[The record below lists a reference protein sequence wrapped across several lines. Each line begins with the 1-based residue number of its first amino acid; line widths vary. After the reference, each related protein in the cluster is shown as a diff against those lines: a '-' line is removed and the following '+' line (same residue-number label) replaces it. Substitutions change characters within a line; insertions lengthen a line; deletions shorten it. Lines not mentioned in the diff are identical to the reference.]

1 MKKIISIIVPVLN
14 EEENILTFF
23 AEVTNIINSIK
34 KYDFEIIFTDNH
46 SQDNSFD
53 IIKSLHKADARVT
66 AYRFSKNIGYQHS
79 ILTGYKKASGDAVI
93 QIDCDLQD
101 PPSLIPKF
109 IKLWE
114 QGNFVVYGV
123 RVSRKEGKSINF
135 FRKVFYRLINWLREE
150 VLPVDAGDFRL
161 VDRKIVNR
169 LIKRKNAQPYLRGEL
184 STMGFKQ
191 IGVDYNRVARKEGES
206 KFNVLSLI
214 SLAVDGIVSHSIKPL
229 RLSLLFSAII
239 AFISI
244 VGVVVYSVG
253 KLTYVAEWP
262 PGYATIVVLL
272 FIGIAVNALFLGV
285 LGEYVGRIYKQV
297 KFIDELYIEES
308 LKKPIIMEAKYTSYK

>member
-1 MKKIISIIVPVLN
+1 
-14 EEENILTFF
+14 
-23 AEVTNIINSIK
+23 
-34 KYDFEIIFTDNH
+34 
-46 SQDNSFD
+46 
-53 IIKSLHKADARVT
+53 
-66 AYRFSKNIGYQHS
+66 
-79 ILTGYKKASGDAVI
+79 
-93 QIDCDLQD
+93 
-101 PPSLIPKF
+101 
-109 IKLWE
+109 
-114 QGNFVVYGV
+114 
-123 RVSRKEGKSINF
+123 
-135 FRKVFYRLINWLREE
+135 
-150 VLPVDAGDFRL
+150 
-161 VDRKIVNR
+161 
-169 LIKRKNAQPYLRGEL
+169 
-184 STMGFKQ
+184 MGFKQ